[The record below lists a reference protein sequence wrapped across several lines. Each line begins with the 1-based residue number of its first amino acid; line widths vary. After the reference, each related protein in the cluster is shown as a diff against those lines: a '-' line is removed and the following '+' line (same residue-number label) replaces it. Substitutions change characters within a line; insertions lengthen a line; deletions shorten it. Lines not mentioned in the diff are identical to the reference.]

1 MGNHPSLLQAEGLAR
16 NYDRHTAVQDYH
28 LTLEKGEILGLLGPN
43 GAGKST
49 TLRMLSGTLA
59 PSQGRISIK
68 GIDLL
73 EQPRKAK
80 RELGYLPDQPPL
92 YHDLTVEE
100 YLHYCAGLRGMKKSD
115 LPGAIERVTE
125 TCALGDV
132 RRRLIGQLSMGFQQR
147 VGIAQAIIHEPD
159 LVILDEPT
167 TGLDPI
173 QINAIRDLIRKLAE
187 DHAVILS
194 THILSEVEAVCN
206 RVQIINEGRI
216 VHETR
221 LGDNEPGQVY
231 YRLRLGNPPETS
243 CIRAVRG
250 IQAVTEQYRGN
261 YLLRLDDEEDSLKA
275 LTRAAVQHG
284 WGLKALCPEQESLE
298 QTFMLKVFQETS
310 P

>member
-1 MGNHPSLLQAEGLAR
+1 MGNHPSLLQAEGLVR
-16 NYDRHTAVQDYH
+16 DYDRHVAVQDYH

-59 PSQGRISIK
+59 PSRGRISIK

-73 EQPRKAK
+73 DQPRKAK

-92 YHDLTVEE
+92 YHDLSVEE
-100 YLHYCAGLRGMKKSD
+100 YLHYCAGLRGMKNPD
-115 LPGAIERVTE
+115 LPGAIARVTE

-132 RRRLIGQLSMGFQQR
+132 RRRLIGQLSLGYQQR

-173 QINAIRDLIRKLAE
+173 QINAIRELIRKLAE

-206 RVQIINEGRI
+206 RVQIINRGRI
-216 VHETR
+216 VHETQ
-221 LGDNEPGQVY
+221 LGSSEPGKVFYHLQ
-231 YRLRLGNPPETS
+231 LDDPPETS
-243 CIRAVRG
+243 IIRAVPG
-250 IQAVTEQYRGN
+250 ILAVTEQYPGS
-261 YLLRLDDEEDSLKA
+261 YLVRLDDEKESLKA
-275 LTRAAVQHG
+275 LTRAAVQHE

-298 QTFMLKVFQETS
+298 HTFMQKVFQETT